1 MMGLLKSQ
9 SKAWLVAS
17 SPSDQTKDLLEEV
30 WQSIVNQKW
39 YTQIHLLDI
48 TGKEL
53 VRVNYSAETGHITL
67 PQELQD
73 KSGSNTFNTLK
84 N

>member
-1 MMGLLKSQ
+1 MGLLSHSQ
-9 SKAWLVAS
+9 SLVDFAS

-30 WQSIVNQKW
+30 WQSVLVNQKW
-39 YTQIHLLDI
+39 YAQIHLLDI

-73 KSGSNTFNTLK
+73 KSDSNYF
-84 N
+84 